1 MSSEEMDTWRMNTE
15 ALLSEHFSPLALPI
29 ILEHSR
35 FVADKALQIARNA
48 PSSKSLDLVFI
59 EEAALLHDIG
69 VSLTDAPSL
78 DCHGIEPYICHG
90 VLGRALLEKAGLPKH
105 ALVCERHIGVGLTV
119 EDIISQNLPLPH
131 RDMLPLTGEEKII
144 ALADLF
150 YSKKKRSLSTEKS
163 IEQIRNDLAKF
174 SESKVLIFNGW
185 LKEFAVSE

>member
-1 MSSEEMDTWRMNTE
+1 MNPE
-15 ALLSEHFSPLALPI
+15 ALLSEHFSSLALPI

-35 FVADKALQIARNA
+35 FVANKALQIARNA
-48 PSSKSLDLVFI
+48 PSAGSLDLVFI

-78 DCHGIEPYICHG
+78 DCHGLEPYICHG
-90 VLGRALLEKAGLPKH
+90 VLGRALLEKAGLPRH

-131 RDMLPLTGEEKII
+131 RDMLPLAPEEKII

-150 YSKKKRSLSTEKS
+150 YSKKKRSLSTEKTV
-163 IEQIRNDLAKF
+163 EQIRDDLAKF
-174 SESKVLIFNGW
+174 SENKVRIFNDW
-185 LKEFAVSE
+185 LNEFAV